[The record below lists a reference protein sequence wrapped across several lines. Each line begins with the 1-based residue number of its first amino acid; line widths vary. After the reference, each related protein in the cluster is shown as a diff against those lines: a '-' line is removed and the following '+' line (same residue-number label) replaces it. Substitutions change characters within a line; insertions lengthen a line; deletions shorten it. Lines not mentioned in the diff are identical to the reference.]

1 MLSEIILTS
10 QSHDMVKVDLS
21 PYENIH
27 DKFRLI
33 ILFHI
38 PNENTFIFCMKN
50 VYNIVGTT

>member
-38 PNENTFIFCMKN
+38 PNENTFIFCRKN